1 MLSCLPEWAKSPLRS
16 VQEYVL
22 DILCYG
28 TGRWCPVCRRPSR
41 RFREFGNPQRKDARC
56 AHCSALERHRF
67 VWLYWEK
74 KTNLFDGR
82 AKKVLHVAPEKS
94 LECRLKKC
102 IGGGY
107 LTADLFERA
116 MVRMNVTDVPCPDE
130 SVDVIY
136 CSHVLEHVQEDRK
149 AMSEFHRVLKKDGW
163 AMLLVPITAE
173 RTWEDR
179 TIVDP
184 RQRLRIFGHEGHVR
198 RYGPDY
204 LDSLHEAGFE
214 VTVTRIS
221 DLIEEGEAIRMGLT
235 SASGDIYYCTKRAR
249 HK

>member
-16 VQEYVL
+16 VREYTL

-56 AHCSALERHRF
+56 VHCGALERHRF
-67 VWLYWEK
+67 VWLYWKE
-74 KTNLFDGR
+74 KTNLFDDR

-94 LECRLKKC
+94 LERRLKKC

-107 LTADLFERA
+107 MTADLFERA
-116 MVRMNVTDVPCPDE
+116 MVRMDVTDIPCPDE
-130 SVDVIY
+130 SLDVIY

-149 AMSEFHRVLKKDGW
+149 AIGEFHRVLKKDGW

-179 TIVDP
+179 TVVDP
-184 RQRLRIFGHEGHVR
+184 LQRLRVFGHQGHVR
-198 RYGPDY
+198 QYGPDY
-204 LDSLHEAGFE
+204 LDRLREAGFE
-214 VTVTRIS
+214 VTVARVS
-221 DLIEEGEAIRMGLT
+221 DLFGESEAIRMGLT
-235 SASGDIYYCTKRAR
+235 SASGVIYYCAK
-249 HK
+249 